1 MKTGTTIRLITVG
14 RWMSA
19 VEYAAMLNSGM
30 VQESYSGTTHVLL
43 PADLYSFARQARTGD
58 VYVEFDVPEDSL
70 RVTGSGWAKII
81 GPQSLE
87 GRVAARNGRPLPK
100 MPRAVNLRHLASKT
114 L

>member
-1 MKTGTTIRLITVG
+1 MRT
-14 RWMSA
+14 
-19 VEYAAMLNSGM
+19 GM

-43 PADLYSFARQARTGD
+43 PPDLYSFARQARTGD
-58 VYVEFDVPEDSL
+58 VYVEFDVPDECV

-87 GRVAARNGRPLPK
+87 GRRAARNGLPPRK
-100 MPRAVNLRHLASKT
+100 MPPASNMRHLASKT

>member
-1 MKTGTTIRLITVG
+1 MKTGTTIKLITVG

-19 VEYAAMLNSGM
+19 FEYDAMLNSGM

-43 PADLYSFARQARTGD
+43 PPDLYSFARQARTGD
-58 VYVEFDVPEDSL
+58 VYVEFEVPEDSL
-70 RVTGSGWAKII
+70 KVTGSGWAKII

-100 MPRAVNLRHLASKT
+100 MPPAINLRHLASKT